1 MRSGVYRRVTRRDDA
16 PSWPRPGR
24 RPASK
29 GSHGREGRGFS
40 PSVAIMRP
48 AVSEPA
54 ELADLAWHQPTLVQ
68 MCQLLWP
75 PPAELTVGR
84 AAAGHVPAD
93 DAIHDD
99 AGQREDIEFIL
110 IPGLRRPP
118 LLVPAGHHVAG
129 AAVRHYSGQRAP
141 AARLA
146 TKLFSACLN
155 SGLGGAMFRQRLTMH
170 VPAGADTV
178 ETYLADLLHRDIRV
192 SMYLGPPRANRKPVL
207 HILTPAGQPVAFAK
221 IGVTAL
227 TRQLTQAERGALTR
241 IKEKGLPGIT
251 VPEVLHYGTWQGL
264 DILLL
269 SALPAWQRRQTLSG
283 AQLVEAMSTVAAVAE
298 VHSSP
303 LRGSEYSARLRDR
316 LISAGESPD
325 QATLLWLV
333 DKLLARAG
341 EQHLTFGAW
350 HGDWTPWNMASTSD
364 GILVWDWERF
374 TQGVPLG
381 FDALHYRLQAEVG
394 PGHREPTVAAAACAA
409 EAAPLLAPFGV
420 SAGQAH
426 VTALLYLADLATRYL
441 SDRQAEAG
449 ARLGAPGSWLI
460 PALKREVIRL

>member
-1 MRSGVYRRVTRRDDA
+1 
-16 PSWPRPGR
+16 
-24 RPASK
+24 
-29 GSHGREGRGFS
+29 
-40 PSVAIMRP
+40 MRP
-48 AVSEPA
+48 AVSEPG
-54 ELADLAWHQPTLVQ
+54 ELAELAWHQPTLVQ

-93 DAIHDD
+93 DTIPDGAE
-99 AGQREDIEFIL
+99 QREDTEFIL

-118 LLVPAGHHVAG
+118 LLVPAGQRVAG

-155 SGLGGAMFRQRLTMH
+155 SGLGGAMFRHRLTMR

-227 TRQLTQAERGALTR
+227 TRQLTQTERNALTQIR
-241 IKEKGLPGIT
+241 GKGLPGIT
-251 VPEVLHYGTWQGL
+251 VPEVLHYGSWQGL
-264 DILLL
+264 DILVL
-269 SALPAWQRRQTLSG
+269 SALPAWQRRQALSG
-283 AQLVEAMSTVAAVAE
+283 PQLVEAMTTVTAVE
-298 VHSSP
+298 GVQSGP
-303 LRGSEYSARLRDR
+303 LRSSEYSTRLRKR
-316 LISAGESPD
+316 LRSAGESPD

-333 DKLLARAG
+333 DELNARAG
-341 EQHLTFGAW
+341 DLNITFGAW
-350 HGDWTPWNMASTSD
+350 HGDWTPWNMASTAD

-374 TQGVPLG
+374 TRGVPLG

-394 PGHREPTVAAAACAA
+394 PGHREPTAAASACAR
-409 EAAPLLAPFGV
+409 EAPALLAPFGV
-420 SAGQAH
+420 GAGEAH

-460 PALKREVIRL
+460 PALKREIIRL